1 MINLARF
8 TLSTNTV
15 QSARSQYEYSSN
27 DASMNPAFFN
37 RVSLIAGLF
46 CYWLEGFG
54 ASYLLVA
61 PITRGL
67 LSTHFLMTLVGWG
80 IGITSIV
87 AWIMLMRKESR
98 VRLSGRVPPFSGNT
112 PRLAKMVLALG
123 AILGSF
129 LATVFG

>member
-15 QSARSQYEYSSN
+15 LSARSQFEYSSI
-27 DASMNPAFFN
+27 DASMNPALFN
-37 RVSLIAGLF
+37 RISLIAGLF
-46 CYWLEGFG
+46 CYSFEGFG

-61 PITRGL
+61 PVARGL
-67 LSTHFLMTLVGWG
+67 LSTDFLMTLVEWG
-80 IGITSIV
+80 IAIASIG
-87 AWIMLMRKESR
+87 AWVMLMRKESR

-112 PRLAKMVLALG
+112 PRLAKMVLVLG
-123 AILGSF
+123 AVLGSF